1 MAKYRAAVIGLGRMG
16 STFDDEIQRGGSVF
30 TPYCHGPAYHGST
43 LTDLVAGAD
52 LHDGQ
57 RELFGERWGL
67 SADQLY
73 SDYREMLEKEKP
85 DIVSVCTSA
94 RHRAAIVKE
103 VAESGV
109 KAIWAEKPMSLSLA
123 EADEMVEVC
132 RERGVAMA
140 VNCVRRWTPSFV
152 EARRIIDSGELG
164 EILQVT
170 AYAECPLSANG
181 SHMLDAVRFVAGGDV
196 DWVFGEMESDEAAA
210 SDDDIRGNGYLA
222 FDNGVRAYVRGM
234 DTGAAV
240 WDFDIIGENG
250 RIRILNNCLQAEL
263 TLMQTAEPDAI
274 GSRSISNRFPVTL
287 PAVYPYPWP
296 VHIQG
301 TGLSIIEDI
310 ASCIE
315 SGGDPQCSGTDGR
328 AALEVA
334 IAMRESHRAGGVKVG
349 LPLEDR
355 SLRILSSEI
364 HGDEVPRR
372 WR

>member
-30 TPYCHGPAYHGST
+30 TPYCHGPAYHGSQV
-43 LTDLVAGAD
+43 TDLVAGAD

-67 SADQLY
+67 SAGPALQRLQGDA
-73 SDYREMLEKEKP
+73 RKGE
-85 DIVSVCTSA
+85 A
-94 RHRAAIVKE
+94 RHRQRVHVGQAPRRHRQGGGRV
-103 VAESGV
+103 GV

-123 EADEMVEVC
+123 EADEMVAVC
-132 RERGVAMA
+132 RERGVALA

-355 SLRILSSEI
+355 SLKILSSEI
-364 HGDEVPRR
+364 RGDEVPRR